1 MCVSVCVCV
10 CGGGGGYFSNFV
22 YWLWMQ
28 VDNFVRKVMQGQ
40 ASFYGF
46 TQETLD
52 SLMLTLLPPIGHEYQ
67 QAPLKP
73 NTADEGMDK
82 QVLLLKSLLDA
93 LQKNAGFHIPKVLV
107 SPII

>member
-1 MCVSVCVCV
+1 MCW
-10 CGGGGGYFSNFV
+10 GGGGYFSNSV

-67 QAPLKP
+67 QAPLKQ
-73 NTADEGMDK
+73 NTVDEGMDK